1 MSAFS
6 HTLSRDASISFAHL
20 WSEAGSQLWY
30 GAPPG
35 QSVTK
40 QASKLRVGV
49 VFGGR
54 SGEHEI
60 SLRSARSIVDAI
72 DRGRYDVTLIG
83 IDRTGRWHLLD
94 EPTFRHLTDAA
105 LPALDDGGV
114 EVLLPPAP
122 GGSDLIIPSTPSV
135 ALDRLDVLFP
145 VLHGTFGEDGTIQ
158 GLFELADIPYVG
170 SGVLGSALGMD
181 KDVQKRLL
189 QAAGIPVVAFLT
201 VTLRQWETDRSAV
214 TTAAAEIGLPL
225 FVKPANLGSS
235 VGITKVTTLDA
246 LAAGVATALAYD
258 NKVVIEQGISAR
270 EIECAVLGNDAPEAS
285 VPGEICPHAEF
296 YSYEAKY
303 VDQSGATL
311 RIPAP
316 LTPTQTAAVR
326 DLAVQVFL
334 LLDCAGMARVD
345 FFLDRDTDTLY
356 VNELNTIPG
365 FTTIS
370 MYPKLWE
377 ASGVSYAELIH
388 RLIDLALQRHAQ
400 RRRLKRTYAPG
411 AGDGR

>member
-1 MSAFS
+1 MS
-6 HTLSRDASISFAHL
+6 R
-20 WSEAGSQLWY
+20 
-30 GAPPG
+30 
-35 QSVTK
+35 
-40 QASKLRVGV
+40 QASKLRVGI

-72 DRGRYDVTLIG
+72 DRAQYEVTLIG
-83 IDRTGRWHLLD
+83 IDRAGHWHLLD
-94 EPTFRHLTDAA
+94 EPTFQRLTDAA
-105 LPALDDGGV
+105 LPALDGGGT
-114 EVLLPPAP
+114 EVMLPPTP
-122 GGSDLIIPSTPSV
+122 GGCDLVV
-135 ALDRLDVLFP
+135 ASAPTVPLDRLDVLFP
-145 VLHGTFGEDGTIQ
+145 VLHGTFGEDGTVQ
-158 GLFELADIPYVG
+158 GLLELADIPYVG
-170 SGVLGSALGMD
+170 SGVLGSAIGMD

-189 QAAGIPVVAFLT
+189 QAAGIPVVPFRT
-201 VTLRQWETDRSAV
+201 VTPRQWEKDERAL

-235 VGITKVTTLDA
+235 VGISKVKTLDA
-246 LAAGVATALAYD
+246 LAAAVATAFLYD
-258 NKVVIEQGISAR
+258 NKVIIEQGINAR

-303 VDQSGATL
+303 VDGAGATL

-345 FFLDRDTDTLY
+345 FFLDRETDTLY

-377 ASGVSYAELIH
+377 ASGVPYTELIH

-400 RRRLKRTYAPG
+400 RSRLKRTYAPG
-411 AGDGR
+411 DRGGR